1 MLRIT
6 FQTGGGFAPLPGLST
21 PVTIDAAALPPE
33 AAAEL
38 RLLLEDARFFSLP
51 SRIGGAPGAADYQTY
66 TIAVEEDGRTHT
78 VRVSEPIPDERLRA
92 LVDRLRLLAAAR
104 TRPGR

>member
-6 FQTGGGFAPLPGLST
+6 FRTGGGFAPLPGLST
-21 PVTIDAAALPPE
+21 PVTIDAAALPAD

-38 RLLLEDARFFSLP
+38 RQLLEGASFFSLP
-51 SRIGGAPGAADYQTY
+51 SRIGGQPGAADYQTY
-66 TIAVEEDGRTHT
+66 TVAVEEDGRTHT

-92 LVDRLRLLAAAR
+92 LVDRLRLLAAEKKRAR
-104 TRPGR
+104 